1 MNYHPLLKKVNR
13 VVELNRNSL
22 FLPAGL
28 AYIMNLAGDES
39 PERLCKLDCISS
51 FSLLYPSYI

>member
-22 FLPAGL
+22 FLPDGL